1 MAQYPYTIE
10 NGSGERLTFTGI
22 VHGPDG
28 DRVEADGFAT
38 PGAGPPMHVHILQ
51 EEAAR
56 VVAGRMGYQLAGR
69 EPQFAGPGELVVW
82 PAGTAH
88 RWWNAGDTE
97 LHMSGWCK
105 PPGNVEFFLSSIFAS
120 MKATGKN
127 RPAIFDAAFLITRYR
142 SEFGMPA
149 IPAPVQR
156 VVFPIAIAIGRL
168 LGKYHKYA
176 GAPPPMSR

>member
-38 PGAGPPMHVHILQ
+38 PGAGPPMHVHLLQ
-51 EEAAR
+51 EEA
-56 VVAGRMGYQLAGR
+56 
-69 EPQFAGPGELVVW
+69 
-82 PAGTAH
+82 
-88 RWWNAGDTE
+88 
-97 LHMSGWCK
+97 
-105 PPGNVEFFLSSIFAS
+105 EFFLSSIFAS